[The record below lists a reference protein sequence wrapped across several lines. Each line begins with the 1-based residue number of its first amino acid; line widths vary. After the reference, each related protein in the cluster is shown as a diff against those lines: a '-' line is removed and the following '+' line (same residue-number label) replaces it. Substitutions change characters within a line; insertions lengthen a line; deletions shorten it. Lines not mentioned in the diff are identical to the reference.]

1 MSLALW
7 TAPLVVPLLL
17 AIVALV
23 VTPHRRPVAAIVA
36 PVPALVLALAPEAG
50 PAPDLGWL
58 LLDVQLALDDPRRIL
73 LAAIAL
79 VWTGGAT
86 AARELLSSRVG
97 TASVWLLAL
106 FGNLGVVLAGDIVTL
121 YATFAVLSFAAYP
134 LVVHERTAS
143 ARRAG
148 RIYLVMT
155 LVGEALLLAG
165 LMLAVSAVGSTGL
178 PQLAEAVDQG
188 VVGAPELGL
197 MAAGFAVKV
206 GILPVHLWLPLA
218 HPAAPVPASAVLSG
232 AIIKAGIA
240 GWLHVLPVGRTPSP
254 SIGGAL
260 VLIGL
265 ATILLAGLVGV
276 VQLDAKV
283 VLAYSSVSQMGFI
296 AVIVGAGLM
305 GSASGSTAAL
315 AASVYVLHHG
325 LAKATLFLS
334 VRVRDQLPT
343 SVVLVGSALA
353 GLALAGAPLTSGF
366 VAKLAAKDVVSALPT
381 TMADRVTL
389 TLTFGAVV
397 TTLLVARFLSLLLRD
412 ARAAAPRPGTGT
424 SAGAVVAWAGLLAGV
439 AVASFVLPG
448 VVAETWVTPGA
459 SLGDVVSATWPVLLG
474 SGIAVLAARVP
485 RLAMDADRPLIPP
498 GDALVLVQR
507 VGQLM
512 TGPVDRASAGWS
524 VVVRRVT
531 HSGQVLRE
539 RVDPIE
545 ALGRLDDT
553 LTRWR
558 PFGIGFVAVAVL
570 IAWSLTT

>member
-188 VVGAPELGL
+188 
-197 MAAGFAVKV
+197 
-206 GILPVHLWLPLA
+206 W
-218 HPAAPVPASAVLSG
+218 SA
-232 AIIKAGIA
+232 
-240 GWLHVLPVGRTPSP
+240 RPS
-254 SIGGAL
+254 
-260 VLIGL
+260 
-265 ATILLAGLVGV
+265 
-276 VQLDAKV
+276 
-283 VLAYSSVSQMGFI
+283 
-296 AVIVGAGLM
+296 
-305 GSASGSTAAL
+305 
-315 AASVYVLHHG
+315 
-325 LAKATLFLS
+325 
-334 VRVRDQLPT
+334 
-343 SVVLVGSALA
+343 
-353 GLALAGAPLTSGF
+353 
-366 VAKLAAKDVVSALPT
+366 
-381 TMADRVTL
+381 
-389 TLTFGAVV
+389 
-397 TTLLVARFLSLLLRD
+397 
-412 ARAAAPRPGTGT
+412 
-424 SAGAVVAWAGLLAGV
+424 
-439 AVASFVLPG
+439 
-448 VVAETWVTPGA
+448 
-459 SLGDVVSATWPVLLG
+459 
-474 SGIAVLAARVP
+474 
-485 RLAMDADRPLIPP
+485 
-498 GDALVLVQR
+498 
-507 VGQLM
+507 
-512 TGPVDRASAGWS
+512 
-524 VVVRRVT
+524 
-531 HSGQVLRE
+531 
-539 RVDPIE
+539 
-545 ALGRLDDT
+545 
-553 LTRWR
+553 
-558 PFGIGFVAVAVL
+558 
-570 IAWSLTT
+570 